1 MPPRSAQDQRLR
13 LQQRLGGAAHL
24 GPLLL
29 LASPRIHTE
38 STSRTWALPQPVGL
52 CNPCSRKE
60 KLHLAL
66 CTSIPGLPQAPTSLC
81 DDLSGTCATACLPPK
96 HQNTQTAA

>member
-52 CNPCSRKE
+52 CNPCSPKGEAAPRT
-60 KLHLAL
+60 LHLNTRA
-66 CTSIPGLPQAPTSLC
+66 TSSTHKPL
-81 DDLSGTCATACLPPK
+81 
-96 HQNTQTAA
+96 